1 MTTVYWIRHAQVGTA
16 GQTPENLRRRPHKM
30 L

>member
-1 MTTVYWIRHAQVGTA
+1 MTTVYWIRHAQVVAA
-16 GQTPENLRRRPHKM
+16 GQTPENSRRRPHKM